1 VVTLGY
7 YGANPEGA
15 ALTKLRPEAVRL
27 FSESLGLEDKVL
39 ITGASGWFGKTAI
52 ALTKTTGVTY
62 LATGSRPRVID
73 IDGNKEKVE
82 SHDLDLISAFQPTV
96 VIDAAFLT
104 RDKVAVIGAGKYI
117 EINQVLMK
125 ISKEIASLESV
136 RKYVGF
142 SSGATV
148 NLAGHSSF
156 SLSDNPYAALKKSY
170 EEQMMEVSNWS
181 KASVVIPR
189 VYSVTGAYVNKPQL
203 FAFSDLILQARAGV
217 IEVRAKNKVLRRYSP
232 VEDVI
237 ALAVAQSK
245 QQGQI
250 IFDTGGEMLEVGD
263 LANQIRMEICQ
274 DAIIHREINPHL
286 LADDYQSDN
295 VQWSNVLSLS
305 DMEQAPLSEQI
316 RRAARHLV

>member
-1 VVTLGY
+1 V
-7 YGANPEGA
+7 E
-15 ALTKLRPEAVRL
+15 KIRPESLSL
-27 FSESLGLEDKVL
+27 FRQELKHGDRVL
-39 ITGASGWFGKTAI
+39 ICGASGWFGQTAI
-52 ALTKTTGVTY
+52 AMTKDAGLEY
-62 LATGSRPRVID
+62 MATGSRTRVIE
-73 IDGNKEKVE
+73 IDGDTVRVA
-82 SHDLDLISAFQPTV
+82 SHNISSISAFEPTV

-104 RDKVAVIGAGKYI
+104 RDKIAVIGPVKYI

-125 ISKEIASLESV
+125 ISREIASLESV

-142 SSGATV
+142 SSGATM
-148 NLAGHSSF
+148 NLAGQSSF
-156 SLSDNPYAALKKSY
+156 RISDNPYAALKKSY
-170 EEQMMEVSNWS
+170 EEQMMEVSYWC

-263 LANQIRMEICQ
+263 LANQIRMEVCQ
-274 DAIIHREINPHL
+274 DAIIHRELNPHL

-316 RRAARHLV
+316 RRVARHLG

>member
-1 VVTLGY
+1 V
-7 YGANPEGA
+7 E
-15 ALTKLRPEAVRL
+15 KIRPESLSL
-27 FSESLGLEDKVL
+27 FRQELKHGDRVL
-39 ITGASGWFGKTAI
+39 ICGASGWFGQTAI
-52 ALTKTTGVTY
+52 AMTKDAGLEY
-62 LATGSRPRVID
+62 MATGSRTRVIE
-73 IDGNKEKVE
+73 IDGDTVRVA
-82 SHDLDLISAFQPTV
+82 SHNISSISAFEPTV

-104 RDKVAVIGAGKYI
+104 RDKIAVIGAVKYI

-125 ISKEIASLESV
+125 ISREIASLESV

-148 NLAGHSSF
+148 HLAGQDSF

-170 EEQMMEVSNWS
+170 EAQMMEVSNWS
-181 KASVVIPR
+181 KASLVIPR

-263 LANQIRMEICQ
+263 LANQIRMEVCQ
-274 DAIIHREINPHL
+274 DAIIHRELNPNL

-316 RRAARHLV
+316 RRVARHLG

>member
-1 VVTLGY
+1 M
-7 YGANPEGA
+7 E
-15 ALTKLRPEAVRL
+15 KIRPESLSL
-27 FSESLGLEDKVL
+27 FRQELKYGDKVL
-39 ITGASGWFGKTAI
+39 ICGASGWFGRTAI
-52 ALTKTTGVTY
+52 AMTKAAGLEY
-62 LATGSRPRVID
+62 MATGSRTRVIE
-73 IDGNKEKVE
+73 IDGDTVRVE
-82 SHDLDLISAFQPTV
+82 SHNISSISAFEPTV

-104 RDKVAVIGAGKYI
+104 RDKISVIGAVKYI

-125 ISKEIASLESV
+125 ISREIASLESV

-142 SSGATV
+142 SSGATM
-148 NLAGHSSF
+148 NLAGQSSF
-156 SLSDNPYAALKKSY
+156 RISDNPYAALKKSY

-203 FAFSDLILQARAGV
+203 FAFSDLILQAKAGV

-274 DAIIHREINPHL
+274 DAIIHRELNPHL
-286 LADDYQSDN
+286 LADDYHSDN
-295 VQWSNVLSLS
+295 VQWSNILSLS
-305 DMEQAPLSEQI
+305 EIEQAPLSEQI